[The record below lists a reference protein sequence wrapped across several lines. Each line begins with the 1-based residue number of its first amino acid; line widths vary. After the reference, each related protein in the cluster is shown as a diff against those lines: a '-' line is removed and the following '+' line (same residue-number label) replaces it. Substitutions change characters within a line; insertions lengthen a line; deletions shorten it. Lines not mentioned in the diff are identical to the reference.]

1 LIVAVAVSGAC
12 LYYATRG
19 TDWAAVGG
27 ALRTAHIGW
36 CLAVVLVS
44 LGCHVLR
51 SERWRVLLRP
61 AGDVPRMPAIMAT
74 FVGFGANAVLP
85 LRLGEVVR
93 PALLSRR
100 VGIPMSTAL
109 SSIVLERILDTLLVI
124 SCFLVVGL
132 FYEVD
137 ERLQQGAMV
146 LAPLLAV
153 GLGVLVVMQRQRAAS
168 ERVIRRI
175 VALLP
180 RRIGNLVSAVADG
193 VLRGLDGLADGRT
206 VAIVVLYSVVLWIM
220 IAMTYLLSFLA
231 IDVPVPLVSGALV
244 TMVIVAAA
252 VFLPQAPGFLGTWQF
267 GCVLAL
273 HKILGVPHDI
283 AVSYSFLTWV
293 LQMTVNI
300 GAGAVGLAAQDVSV
314 RDILRDSGREAA
326 SG

>member
-1 LIVAVAVSGAC
+1 
-12 LYYATRG
+12 
-19 TDWAAVGG
+19 
-27 ALRTAHIGW
+27 
-36 CLAVVLVS
+36 
-44 LGCHVLR
+44 
-51 SERWRVLLRP
+51 VLLRP
-61 AGDVPRMPAIMAT
+61 AGDVPRVPAIMAT

-85 LRLGEVVR
+85 LRLGEIVR

-137 ERLQQGAMV
+137 ARLQQGATV
-146 LAPLLAV
+146 LAPLLVVALV
-153 GLGVLVVMQRQRAAS
+153 VLVVMQRRRADS

-175 VALLP
+175 VGMLP
-180 RRIGNLVSAVADG
+180 VRVGNVVSAIAGG

-206 VAIVVLYSVVLWIM
+206 VAVVVVYSVALWFMIM
-220 IAMTYLLSFLA
+220 MTYLLSFLA
-231 IDVPVPLVSGALV
+231 IDVQVPLVSGALV

-273 HKILGVPHDI
+273 HQILGVPHDV

-293 LQMTVNI
+293 IQMTVNVGS
-300 GAGAVGLAAQDVSV
+300 GALGLAFQDVSV
-314 RDILRDSGREAA
+314 RDIIRQSGEEAA

>member
-19 TDWAAVGG
+19 TDWAAVGT
-27 ALRTAHIGW
+27 ALRSAHVGW

-44 LGCHVLR
+44 LACHVLR
-51 SERWRVLLRP
+51 AERWRILLRP
-61 AGDVPRMPAIMAT
+61 AGDVRRLPAIMAT

-85 LRLGEVVR
+85 LRLGELVR

-100 VGIPMSTAL
+100 VGVPMSSAL

-132 FYEVD
+132 FYD
-137 ERLQQGAMV
+137 IDARLQQGAMV
-146 LAPLLAV
+146 LAPLL
-153 GLGVLVVMQRQRAAS
+153 GVALVALVVMQRRRTWS
-168 ERVIRRI
+168 ERVIRR
-175 VALLP
+175 VLGMLP
-180 RRIGNLVSAVADG
+180 SRVGSPLSAVADG
-193 VLRGLDGLADGRT
+193 VLRGLDGLADGPT
-206 VAIVVLYSVVLWIM
+206 VAVVIFYSVVLWIM
-220 IAMTYLLSFLA
+220 IAGTYLLSFLA
-231 IDVPVPLVSGALV
+231 IDVQVPLVSGALV

-283 AVSYSFLTWV
+283 AVSYSFLTWA
-293 LQMTVNI
+293 LQMTVNV
-300 GAGAVGLAAQDVSV
+300 GSGAVGLAAQDVSV
-314 RDILRDSGREAA
+314 RDIIRESNEEAA
-326 SG
+326 RG